1 MQSLWQDL
9 RFGVR
14 LMWKRP
20 GFTLLAVLMLSLG
33 IGANTAIFSVV
44 NSVLLRP
51 LRYPDADRILTV
63 WEDHTRRD
71 GPAREWTSPP
81 GFEDWRAQ
89 RNVFSQVAAVNDWP
103 PTLTDSGEPEVLTGA
118 RVSHEA
124 FGALGIKPLLG
135 RDFTPDEDKNG
146 APPVAIISYGLWQRR
161 FNGDPAIINRAIR
174 LNDTSF
180 TVIGVMPA
188 GFQFPL
194 IPNVEIW
201 RTLQPTLDAGCQRG
215 CYTLRAFGRLRPDI
229 TLARA
234 RLEMAAQA
242 ERLEQQFPGANKNVG
257 VSLVPLHEYVVGDIK
272 PAVLALLLAVGFVLL
287 IACAN
292 VANLLLAKA
301 AARTREIAIRAALGA
316 SRWQIVRQL
325 LGESVLL
332 ALLGGVGGLL
342 LAYWLVD
349 LLVQVAPEGTPRLD
363 EIRLEPRVLF
373 FSLGL
378 SALTGVLCGLAPAL
392 QASKSDLNQALRDAG
407 AGNKTSA
414 GGGRTRSGLVVAEI
428 ALALTLLIGAGLL
441 MRSFVALQHVDPGF
455 SPANVLTARI
465 GLPPTTYATRE
476 PVAAFYR
483 QLRERLAALPGV
495 QSVSFGSSVP
505 LTGINTDTD
514 FVVEGRPLP
523 PPDQRPTSWFSVVEH
538 DYFRTLQIQL
548 RAGRMFDERER
559 EQSAPTVIISE
570 SLARRYF
577 PGETPLGK
585 RIGFGN
591 QPVRWAEIVGVV
603 ADTRHFGLSAD
614 ARPTL
619 YFSDQQ
625 RPRNFMTLVLRT
637 SNDPLGFVAAVR
649 REVQAL
655 DPKLAVATPQPL
667 TALIADSI
675 AVPRLVMLLFG
686 SFAAIALLLAAL
698 GIYGVM
704 AYAVTQ
710 RTHEIGIRLAL
721 GAQRRAVLRLIVGQ
735 GMRLALLGV
744 GLGLAA
750 SFAVTRLM
758 AELLFGVSPTDPLTF
773 VALAAVLALVAL
785 IACVIPARRATKVDP
800 IIALRYE

>member
-234 RLEMAAQA
+234 RLEMATQA
-242 ERLEQQFPGANKNVG
+242 ERLEQQFPDANKNVG

-325 LGESVLL
+325 LGESVML

-342 LAYWLVD
+342 IG
-349 LLVQVAPEGTPRLD
+349 LLVGGFVGAGCARGHH
-363 EIRLEPRVLF
+363 RVWMK
-373 FSLGL
+373 
-378 SALTGVLCGLAPAL
+378 SALNHGCC
-392 QASKSDLNQALRDAG
+392 
-407 AGNKTSA
+407 
-414 GGGRTRSGLVVAEI
+414 
-428 ALALTLLIGAGLL
+428 
-441 MRSFVALQHVDPGF
+441 
-455 SPANVLTARI
+455 
-465 GLPPTTYATRE
+465 
-476 PVAAFYR
+476 
-483 QLRERLAALPGV
+483 
-495 QSVSFGSSVP
+495 
-505 LTGINTDTD
+505 
-514 FVVEGRPLP
+514 
-523 PPDQRPTSWFSVVEH
+523 FSVWG
-538 DYFRTLQIQL
+538 Y
-548 RAGRMFDERER
+548 
-559 EQSAPTVIISE
+559 
-570 SLARRYF
+570 RR
-577 PGETPLGK
+577 
-585 RIGFGN
+585 
-591 QPVRWAEIVGVV
+591 
-603 ADTRHFGLSAD
+603 
-614 ARPTL
+614 
-619 YFSDQQ
+619 
-625 RPRNFMTLVLRT
+625 
-637 SNDPLGFVAAVR
+637 
-649 REVQAL
+649 
-655 DPKLAVATPQPL
+655 
-667 TALIADSI
+667 
-675 AVPRLVMLLFG
+675 
-686 SFAAIALLLAAL
+686 
-698 GIYGVM
+698 
-704 AYAVTQ
+704 
-710 RTHEIGIRLAL
+710 
-721 GAQRRAVLRLIVGQ
+721 
-735 GMRLALLGV
+735 
-744 GLGLAA
+744 
-750 SFAVTRLM
+750 
-758 AELLFGVSPTDPLTF
+758 
-773 VALAAVLALVAL
+773 
-785 IACVIPARRATKVDP
+785 
-800 IIALRYE
+800 